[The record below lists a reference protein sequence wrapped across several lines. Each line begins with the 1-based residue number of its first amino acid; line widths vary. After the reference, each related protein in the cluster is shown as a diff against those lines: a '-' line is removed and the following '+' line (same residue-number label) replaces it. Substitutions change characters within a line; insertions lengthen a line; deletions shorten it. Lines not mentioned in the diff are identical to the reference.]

1 MANAK
6 ICDRCGVYYTPNAN
20 NHRYT
25 VTKRIDL
32 INGAFDL
39 CEKCSESLD
48 AWVIN
53 GKEAPDVDQNTK

>member
-6 ICDRCGVYYTPNAN
+6 ICDRCKVYFTPKVND
-20 NHRYT
+20 HIYT
-25 VTKRIDL
+25 VTTRMDL

-48 AWVIN
+48 AWII
-53 GKEAPDVDQNTK
+53 DVPEEQTTKTK

>member
-6 ICDRCGVYYTPNAN
+6 ICDRCGVYYTPTAN

-25 VTKRIDL
+25 VTKRMDL
-32 INGAFDL
+32 VNGAFDL

-48 AWVIN
+48 AWVIDGGLRKVTDN
-53 GKEAPDVDQNTK
+53 E